1 MSTKFRLLTI
11 EEEFAA
17 IGLIHESKTAPVEEP
32 PVVSE
37 DDDEDEDDE
46 DDGEP
51 VEEALK
57 LKRRVKKS
65 AALRMAL
72 KRARRKYYKQ
82 HKGQEI
88 VRARKYAKSSRGK
101 KRTKLRLSFW
111 KKHAGMAGKP
121 NMRLAGLDRVAN
133 MVEEVGGILDTIG
146 ERKNREFVRGY
157 ANIALISDTMAR
169 GFEALG
175 ADIQEEELT
184 DLGKQFA
191 EMAEQ
196 SAKIA
201 EALEAEEIEL
211 DEELEAA
218 FKSDMDDLLSGL
230 EIYADMTEDED
241 ESDDESDD
249 EDEDDSGN

>member
-1 MSTKFRLLTI
+1 MSTKFRLTTI
-11 EEEFAA
+11 EEDFQA
-17 IGLIHESKTAPVEEP
+17 IGLIRESKQTTVEPVEDP
-32 PVVSE
+32 TK
-37 DDDEDEDDE
+37 DEDEDGE
-46 DDGEP
+46 EP

-57 LKRRVKKS
+57 LKRREKKS

-72 KRARRKYYKQ
+72 TRARRKYYKQ
-82 HKGQEI
+82 HEGQEI

-101 KRTKLRLSFW
+101 KRAKLRIDFW

-121 NMRLAGLDRVAN
+121 NMRLAGMDRVAN

-146 ERKNREFVRGY
+146 ERQNREFVKGF
-157 ANIALISDTMAR
+157 ANIALISDTMSR

-175 ADIQEEELT
+175 REIDEGELT

-191 EMAEQ
+191 ELAEQ

-211 DEELEAA
+211 DEELESA

-230 EIYADMTEDED
+230 EIYADLTEEDGSEDGDSADED
-241 ESDDESDD
+241 ADE
-249 EDEDDSGN
+249 DSGN

>member
-1 MSTKFRLLTI
+1 MSTKFRLTTI
-11 EEEFAA
+11 EEDFQA
-17 IGLIHESKTAPVEEP
+17 IGLVCESHQTKVEP
-32 PVVSE
+32 IE
-37 DDDEDEDDE
+37 DPTEDEDEDGD
-46 DDGEP
+46 EP

-57 LKRRVKKS
+57 LKRRAKKS

-82 HKGQEI
+82 NKGQEL

-101 KRTKLRLSFW
+101 KRSKLRLSFW

-121 NMRLAGLDRVAN
+121 NMRLAGMDRVAN

-146 ERKNREFVRGY
+146 ERQNREFVRGY

-175 ADIQEEELT
+175 DEIQEEELA
-184 DLGKQFA
+184 DLGKRFA
-191 EMAEQ
+191 ELAEQ

-230 EIYADMTEDED
+230 EIYADMTEDDDSED
-241 ESDDESDD
+241 DDSEE
-249 EDEDDSGN
+249 EDPEDDDSGN